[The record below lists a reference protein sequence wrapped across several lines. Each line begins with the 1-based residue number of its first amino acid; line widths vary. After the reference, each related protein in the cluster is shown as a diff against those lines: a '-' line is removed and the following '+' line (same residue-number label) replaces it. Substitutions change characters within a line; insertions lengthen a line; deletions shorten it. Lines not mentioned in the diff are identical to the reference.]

1 MNFYSLRAKNLDNL
15 LVLLL
20 VFTGGGLLFVFN
32 RNLMYYSFLTIL
44 FFSIILNYNN
54 IKRELLN
61 SIIFSTVCVLILFLI
76 NFFFAV
82 TEQSVDKYLY
92 YLTVVMTSVMFYVH
106 FQNNRS
112 HQIFLS
118 RLNFVLKLIFFH
130 SLLNFFAYFFINDQ
144 LTEISSEY
152 YSCKTYNYIFFYASD
167 EINLSVM
174 NLLE

>member
-44 FFSIILNYNN
+44 FLSISLNFQNM
-54 IKRELLN
+54 KKELLN
-61 SIIFSTVCVLILFLI
+61 SIVFTTISVLLLFLI

-92 YLTVVMTSVMFYVH
+92 YLTVIMTSVLFYVH
-106 FQNNRS
+106 FKNNRS
-112 HQIFLS
+112 NQIFIL
-118 RLNFVLKLIFFH
+118 RLNFVLKLIFF
-130 SLLNFFAYFFINDQ
+130 
-144 LTEISSEY
+144 
-152 YSCKTYNYIFFYASD
+152 
-167 EINLSVM
+167 
-174 NLLE
+174 